1 MGSTKIQSHDPK
13 IQQVLAAPAAY
24 KQFVSDSL
32 QAAFDKLSGRDS
44 ESDDEMP
51 VSRIV
56 APNALN
62 LLSFALAVASPTGAS
77 TGFAAL
83 PAFCL
88 GSVTTSPDDDIQRNS
103 FWEVSSVNDVVVN
116 LAHGLEAVGE
126 LSSTPHHGHPLD
138 LGIDLDRPSADSAL
152 NGGPDVGDVSILSL
166 EGFASIDAT
175 TLMSFGI
182 ELGGDALVNIS
193 STVLPVLRPP
203 LDAGVDTRLVAQ
215 VRPATSLVSVFG
227 PSGCVR
233 VSGLLA
239 PCGAAVLAS
248 RMTSPGAFITSADPH
263 VVAADPTSWGDVSG
277 LSGCAR
283 ASMPITPCS
292 AAVLASLMSSPDAC
306 FTSTYSRVLAADP
319 YERRSPELLRLLDE
333 LGIKSHALRFKAG
346 DVDDTRLESLTKPEL
361 RALGLPVG
369 PFSRLAAALGLRP
382 LSGWSLQFCRSPSA
396 PSWARAVAGYRS
408 RRTTNA
414 ESFLAAL

>member
-1 MGSTKIQSHDPK
+1 MSC
-13 IQQVLAAPAAY
+13 
-24 KQFVSDSL
+24 
-32 QAAFDKLSGRDS
+32 
-44 ESDDEMP
+44 E
-51 VSRIV
+51 
-56 APNALN
+56 PNPPSPN
-62 LLSFALAVASPTGAS
+62 LLSFTLAVASPTGAS
-77 TGFAAL
+77 ACFAAP

-88 GSVTTSPDDDIQRNS
+88 GSVAIPPGDDVQRNP
-103 FWEVSSVNDVVVN
+103 FWGVSPVDDAVVN
-116 LAHGLEAVGE
+116 PTRGLGAVGGW
-126 LSSTPHHGHPLD
+126 SSTPHHGHPTD
-138 LGIDLDRPSADSAL
+138 LGTDLDWPSADSAL
-152 NGGPDVGDVSILSL
+152 NGGLDVGPDVGNVSTRFL
-166 EGFASIDAT
+166 EGCASIDAT

-182 ELGGDALVNIS
+182 ESDGDVLVNIS
-193 STVLPVLRPP
+193 STVLPVLRSSF
-203 LDAGVDTRLVAQ
+203 DAGVDTKLVAQ
-215 VRPATSLVSVFG
+215 VLPT
-227 PSGCVR
+227 
-233 VSGLLA
+233 
-239 PCGAAVLAS
+239 
-248 RMTSPGAFITSADPH
+248 
-263 VVAADPTSWGDVSG
+263 TSWVNVSG

-414 ESFLAAL
+414 ESFPGGTLESLHTLEPIAVRCPSTSPAAFAINGLAAADAFAVASAPHALEGPTYIELPRFSYRLQPALPASAVAKYC